1 MRRRAEDPAVGRVPR
16 AYHPSSW
23 PTPGAAT
30 TSKSLVVL
38 SPVPT
43 NIATVTS
50 LEAVAGREGA
60 EAVEDEEEDEE
71 EE

>member
-1 MRRRAEDPAVGRVPR
+1 LAHSRGSYDHDM
-16 AYHPSSW
+16 
-23 PTPGAAT
+23 
-30 TSKSLVVL
+30 LLL

>member
-1 MRRRAEDPAVGRVPR
+1 M
-16 AYHPSSW
+16 
-23 PTPGAAT
+23 
-30 TSKSLVVL
+30 LLL

-43 NIATVTS
+43 NIATGTS

>member
-1 MRRRAEDPAVGRVPR
+1 M
-16 AYHPSSW
+16 
-23 PTPGAAT
+23 
-30 TSKSLVVL
+30 KSLLL

-71 EE
+71 E

>member
-1 MRRRAEDPAVGRVPR
+1 LAHSRGSYDQQIASCPLA
-16 AYHPSSW
+16 
-23 PTPGAAT
+23 
-30 TSKSLVVL
+30 
-38 SPVPT
+38 VPT
-43 NIATVTS
+43 NIATGTS